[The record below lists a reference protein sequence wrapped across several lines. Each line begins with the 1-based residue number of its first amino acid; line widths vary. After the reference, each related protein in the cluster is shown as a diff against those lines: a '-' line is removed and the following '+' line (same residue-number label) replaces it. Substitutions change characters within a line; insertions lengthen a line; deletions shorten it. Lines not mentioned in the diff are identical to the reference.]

1 MNDTHRRLAWIRR
14 LAIGC
19 AVGMVFTIV
28 LSAYMRLSRNDEVA
42 AAMALALDRN
52 LLEGLDKLPDATEV
66 HHALFLLRR
75 ARGMEAPSFD
85 DLRVSLRTK
94 GMAA

>member
-1 MNDTHRRLAWIRR
+1 MKRP
-14 LAIGC
+14 
-19 AVGMVFTIV
+19 IV
-28 LSAYMRLSRNDEVA
+28 SSLGDITLEQAGVYMRLSRNDEVA